1 MKRTTLKYIVLCLI
15 LSSATM
21 SCSDRLELSAPDQLT
36 SANFWRNASD
46 AEAGLA
52 SAYSQLESSTDV
64 WEFSEIKFPVE
75 AYREDICVIGSDAMN
90 YQTWVELYNFTYTN
104 GNSQFSRYWD
114 INYTGIAFTNQVI
127 EKVATIDMDV
137 TYRDQ
142 IIAEAKFLRAYY
154 HMKLLLNWEKI
165 VLRDVYITNESQI
178 NKELS
183 SRTEVW
189 DFIIKDYEEA
199 IVGMAPK
206 HTEAN
211 VGRATK
217 GAGYAYLGYCYL
229 TRAYEEVARRDEM
242 LEKAEKAFRNVTGY
256 SLEKNFLSMFDGTNK
271 NSKESIFELQFTDN
285 TANGA
290 SYRTAIHKWIATG
303 ELEGW
308 DEITPSDMLLAEFK
322 KEGRVA
328 TTGNYDSRLY
338 QTLFCEDPYF
348 NDVNTPRVYGKTYNE
363 KFEQGSGR
371 MCFRKYLPA
380 TFDDLNKSRTA
391 VNLPLMRYADVLLLL
406 AETLNEQGKPSDAI
420 PLMNEVRERADMPAL
435 SSGLDKEQVRKQIE
449 HERILEFALE
459 NTRFYD
465 LRRWGKT
472 KEALHAIGRTN
483 FDPNKHNFYPIPLL
497 EIKSND
503 KVN

>member
-1 MKRTTLKYIVLCLI
+1 MKRTTLKYMFLYLT
-15 LSSATM
+15 LASATV
-21 SCSDRLELSAPDQLT
+21 SCSDRLDLLSPDQLT
-36 SANFWRNASD
+36 SGNFWRNAAD

-52 SAYSQLESSTDV
+52 SAYSQLEVSTDV
-64 WEFSEIKFPVE
+64 WEFAEIKFPVE

-127 EKVATIDMDV
+127 EKVATIDMDA
-137 TYRDQ
+137 TYRNQ

-165 VLRDVYITNESQI
+165 VLRDEYITSEGQI

-183 SRTEVW
+183 SRAEVW
-189 DFIIKDYEEA
+189 DFIVKDLEEA
-199 IVGMAPK
+199 VESLVVK
-206 HTEAN
+206 HTEDN

-217 GAGYAYLGYCYL
+217 GASYAYLGYCYL
-229 TRAYEEVARRDEM
+229 TRAYEESARRDEM
-242 LEKAEKAFRNVTGY
+242 LDKAEKAFRNVTGY

-290 SYRTAIHKWIATG
+290 SYRTALHKWIATG
-303 ELEGW
+303 ELGGW
-308 DEITPSDMLLAEFK
+308 DEITPSDMLLTEFK
-322 KEGRVA
+322 KEGKIA

-348 NDVNTPRVYGKTYNE
+348 NDGSNPRVYGYTYDYVFGN
-363 KFEQGSGR
+363 GSDR
-371 MCFRKYLPA
+371 MSFRKYLPA
-380 TFDDLNKSRTA
+380 TLEDLNKSRTA

-406 AETLNEQGKPSDAI
+406 AETLNEQGKPGEAI
-420 PLMNEVRERADMPAL
+420 PLINEVRKRADMPVLSTAL
-435 SSGLDKEQVRKQIE
+435 NRDQVKEKIE

-472 KEALHAIGRTN
+472 KDALHAVGRTS
-483 FDPNKHNFYPIPLL
+483 FDPTKHNFYPIPLL
-497 EIKSND
+497 EIRSND

>member
-1 MKRTTLKYIVLCLI
+1 MKRTTLKYMFLYLA
-15 LSSATM
+15 LTSTTL
-21 SCSDRLELSAPDQLT
+21 SCSDKLDLSAPDQLT
-36 SANFWRNASD
+36 STNFWRNAAD

-114 INYTGIAFTNQVI
+114 INYTGISFTNQVI
-127 EKVATIDMDV
+127 EKVGLINMDV
-137 TYRDQ
+137 AHRNQ

-165 VLRDVYITNESQI
+165 VLRDEYITSESQL
-178 NKELS
+178 NKALS
-183 SRTEVW
+183 TRTVVW
-189 DFIIKDYEEA
+189 DFIVKDLEEA
-199 IVGMAPK
+199 VGSLIPK

-217 GAGYAYLGYCYL
+217 GAAYAYLGYCYL
-229 TRAYEEVARRDEM
+229 TRAYEETSQRSEM
-242 LEKAEKAFRNVTGY
+242 LDKAEKAFRNVTGY

-271 NSKESIFELQFTDN
+271 NSKESVFELQFTDN

-303 ELEGW
+303 ELGGW
-308 DEITPSDMLLAEFK
+308 DEITPSNMLLAEFK

-328 TTGNYDSRLY
+328 TTGHYDSRLY

-348 NDVNTPRVYGKTYNE
+348 NDANNPRVYGYTYDAV
-363 KFEQGSGR
+363 FENGSGR
-371 MCFRKYLPA
+371 MSFRKYLPA
-380 TFDDLNKSRTA
+380 TLVDLNKSRTA

-406 AETLNEQGKPSDAI
+406 AETLNEQGKPADAV
-420 PLMNEVRERADMPAL
+420 PLINEVRKRADMPNLPTGMNAA
-435 SSGLDKEQVRKQIE
+435 EVRSRIE

-465 LRRWGKT
+465 LRRWGKA
-472 KEALHAIGRTN
+472 KEALHAIGRNN
-483 FDPNKHNFYPIPLL
+483 FDPTKHNFYPIPLL